1 MKKKYWKFEW
11 EIISPFTL
19 AFDIY
24 VKSNIY
30 FQLILIQFFEF
41 KFVWFESILT
51 SWIFK
56 IIRLL
61 KNFYF
66 VNF

>member
-41 KFVWFESILT
+41 KFVWFESIST
-51 SWIFK
+51 SWNFKINSLFK
-56 IIRLL
+56 IIS
-61 KNFYF
+61 F